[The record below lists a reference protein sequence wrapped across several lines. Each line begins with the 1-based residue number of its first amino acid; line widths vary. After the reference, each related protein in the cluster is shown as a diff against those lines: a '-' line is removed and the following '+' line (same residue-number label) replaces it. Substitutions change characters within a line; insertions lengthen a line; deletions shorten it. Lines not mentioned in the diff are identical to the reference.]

1 MAAIA
6 ACVKW
11 TDLERGAGFSL
22 ADEAAVETALTLA
35 TAWGTDDVTVVCVG
49 PVEADAPLRGLL
61 ACGASRAVRIDSGP
75 LTRSHDV
82 GAALGSVLMDLD
94 ADFVICGDASPDRGS
109 GTVPAYVAHHLGA
122 AQALGLVDVKPASMY
137 GAVEAVRRLD
147 GGRREV
153 LTISAPA
160 VLSVEGAVSEL
171 RRAPLSA
178 SLAAR
183 EERIEVRSDPRVRGD
198 VPAEQLEPW
207 RPRARV
213 LPAPVGGHAL
223 ERVGALTGALV
234 DRTPPRTV
242 VLDPADAADTI
253 FDQLRSWGYVE

>member
-1 MAAIA
+1 M
-6 ACVKW
+6 
-11 TDLERGAGFSL
+11 
-22 ADEAAVETALTLA
+22 
-35 TAWGTDDVTVVCVG
+35 
-49 PVEADAPLRGLL
+49 
-61 ACGASRAVRIDSGP
+61 
-75 LTRSHDV
+75 
-82 GAALGSVLMDLD
+82 
-94 ADFVICGDASPDRGS
+94 
-109 GTVPAYVAHHLGA
+109 
-122 AQALGLVDVKPASMY
+122 
-137 GAVEAVRRLD
+137 
-147 GGRREV
+147 
-153 LTISAPA
+153 PA

-223 ERVGALTGALV
+223 ERVVALTGALV

-253 FDQLRSWGYVE
+253 LDQLRSWGYVE